1 MLLAVEVVAA
11 LVVDIVPATTAGGD
25 LGGETL
31 WDGLHLSMPSRLGL
45 ADHNPLHT
53 CTFKFARCLFVR
65 KCLSWRGVVVP
76 SIV

>member
-1 MLLAVEVVAA
+1 MILE
-11 LVVDIVPATTAGGD
+11 
-25 LGGETL
+25 EKHCRN

-53 CTFKFARCLFVR
+53 FKFARYLFVR

-76 SIV
+76 LMVRAVYHSLPLDKYQSF